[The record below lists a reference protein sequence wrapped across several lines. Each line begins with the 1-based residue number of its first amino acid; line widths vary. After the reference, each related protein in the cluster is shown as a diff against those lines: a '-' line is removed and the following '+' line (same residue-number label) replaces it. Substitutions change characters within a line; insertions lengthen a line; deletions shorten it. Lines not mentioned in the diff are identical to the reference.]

1 MKKNTPGMNFEA
13 DSERPATLH
22 EYCFQFKTKKI
33 EQKRFQIINDTMQI
47 KSLKKGQFPGLNDK
61 AFFFSRRYSF
71 SSIWTFFA
79 Q

>member
-1 MKKNTPGMNFEA
+1 MNFEA

-61 AFFFSRRYSF
+61 PFFFSRRYSF

>member
-1 MKKNTPGMNFEA
+1 MKKDTPGMNFEA

-22 EYCFQFKTKKI
+22 EYFFQFKTKKI
-33 EQKRFQIINDTMQI
+33 EQKRFQIINGTMQI
-47 KSLKKGQFPGLNDK
+47 KPLKTGQFPGSNDK
-61 AFFFSRRYSF
+61 PFLSRRNSF